1 MAKGNSMINH
11 LSQLTVGQEV
21 SLAEIKAIV
30 DAHDKENPKAVI
42 SYRSNNEIFL
52 GRADGEKDTSIH
64 VKAAGVFPMFV
75 VTAIEEI

>member
-1 MAKGNSMINH
+1 MIKH

-21 SLAEIKAIV
+21 SLAEIIAIV
-30 DAHDKENPKAVI
+30 DSHDKENPKAVNI
-42 SYRSNNEIFL
+42 YRNNREIFL

-64 VKAAGVFPMFV
+64 IKATGVFPMFV